1 MPIVKSSEYS
11 AALFFRNAHA
21 QTVYPSVFRKVDGI
35 FYSRERIHTPDD
47 DFIDV
52 DWSRVGAR
60 RLTIALHGLE
70 GDSGRSYMRG
80 MARAIN
86 RRGWDAMCLNFRGC
100 SGEPNRQ
107 ARMYHSGETGDLS
120 LVISRVLADDQY
132 DDLNLVG
139 FSLGGNVVLKYLG
152 ERGSGIDKRIRGAVA
167 ISVPC
172 DLGSC
177 SIRLQELGNWAY
189 SRRFLKMLRRKLTE
203 KKTLYPDVMDIS
215 TLDSVKTLSEFDD
228 RFTAP
233 LHGFRDARD
242 YYQRSSS
249 KQFLGGINIPCLLL
263 NAADDPFLTPEC
275 FPHDEARSSS
285 SLYLETPR
293 HGGHVG
299 FVSFDANGEYWSET
313 RATQFL
319 AETC

>member
-1 MPIVKSSEYS
+1 MPIVNASEYS
-11 AALFFRNAHA
+11 APLFFRNPHT
-21 QTVYPSVFRKVDGI
+21 QTVYPSVFRKVHGI
-35 FYSRERIHTPDD
+35 AYSRERIHTPDD
-47 DFIDV
+47 DFVDL
-52 DWSRVGAR
+52 DWSRVGSR
-60 RLTIALHGLE
+60 RLTIVLHGLE
-70 GDSGRSYMRG
+70 GDSERSYMRG

-107 ARMYHSGETGDLS
+107 ARMYHSGETGDLN
-120 LVISRVLADDQY
+120 LVINSVLGAGKY
-132 DDLNLVG
+132 DDLTLVG
-139 FSLGGNVVLKYLG
+139 FSLGGNVLLKYLG
-152 ERGSGIDKRIRGAVA
+152 ESGSSVDSRIRAAVA

-172 DLGSC
+172 DLGAC
-177 SIRLQELGNWAY
+177 SIRLQELGNRAVPK
-189 SRRFLKMLRRKLTE
+189 RFLRMLHRKLIL
-203 KKTLYPDVMDIS
+203 KNAVYPDVMDIS
-215 TLDSVKTLSEFDD
+215 GLDSIKSLSEFDD

-233 LHGFRDARD
+233 LHGFRDAQD

-263 NAADDPFLTPEC
+263 SASDDPFLAPGC
-275 FPHDEARSSS
+275 FPHVEAKSSS

-299 FVSFDANGEYWSET
+299 FASFGGSGDFWSQM

-319 AETC
+319 SET